1 MEKFFKKALALIL
14 CVCALACLGCS
25 TKKNTEFTV
34 YMPDGAPAMALAKLM
49 KEDTQKDGVAY
60 FVVNP
65 TTIAARVTNEAQ
77 EKNADL
83 CVLPVTA
90 ASKLLGNGERYQMLS
105 VVTGGNLCVLSKD
118 ERLISAFE
126 DGEYKDLSYLVG
138 KTVGVMKINDVPGI
152 TFKWILNDYGLAWS
166 EIQNDGKTEAD
177 KVNLKGITDATA
189 IDPLDTSV
197 ACYVVA
203 VPAASVQVKKKN
215 FTSVCSLETLYY
227 KGKIVMDCTGETF
240 IGYPQA
246 VLVTKRSLIEKNKAW
261 VESFLEKVETSV
273 NWCYTDKASGESIL
287 SAVQAHLEDSGY
299 ATTLKAE
306 ILTREVIAR
315 CGVRFAKGDRCKEVV
330 QTYLQRMSSVDIKIS
345 VAHDKFFYK

>member
-1 MEKFFKKALALIL
+1 MKKILKKALAIVITS
-14 CVCALACLGCS
+14 CCLACVGCS
-25 TKKNTEFTV
+25 NKKNTVLTV

-49 KEDTQKDGVAY
+49 KEDTQKDGVSY

-90 ASKLLGNGERYQMLS
+90 ASKLLGNGETYQMLS

-118 ERLISAFE
+118 ESLISAFA
-126 DGEYKDLSYLVG
+126 DGEYKDLSYLLG
-138 KTVGVMKINDVPGI
+138 KTVGVMKINDMPGL
-152 TFKWILNDYGLAWS
+152 TFKWILNHYGLEWR
-166 EIQNDGKTEAD
+166 ELQNDGEVAAD

-189 IDPLDTSV
+189 IDPLDTGV

-203 VPAASVQVKKKN
+203 EPAASVQVEKKK

-227 KGKIVMDCTGETF
+227 KGEIPMDCTGETF

-246 VLVTKRSLIEKNKAW
+246 VLVAKRSLIEKDKVW
-261 VESFLEKVETSV
+261 IESFLEEVETSV
-273 NWCYTDKASGESIL
+273 NWCQTDKASGESIV
-287 SAVQAHLEDSGY
+287 SAVQSHLEDSGY

-306 ILTREVIAR
+306 ILKREVIAR
-315 CGVRFAKGDRCKEVV
+315 CGVRFAKSSSCKEAV
-330 QTYLQRMSSVDIKIS
+330 QTYLQRIASVDTKIG
-345 VAHDKFFYK
+345 VAQDKFFY